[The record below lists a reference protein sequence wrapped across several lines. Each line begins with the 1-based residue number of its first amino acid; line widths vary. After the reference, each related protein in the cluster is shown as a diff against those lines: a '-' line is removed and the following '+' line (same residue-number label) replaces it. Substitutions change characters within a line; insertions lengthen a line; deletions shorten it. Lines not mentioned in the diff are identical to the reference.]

1 MSSKPV
7 AAEAGIALG
16 DAFSSAPITQPR
28 EVTRWSSGLLA
39 LAFGH
44 LAVDSCT
51 GIWPV
56 YKTIAHLDLNLAG
69 AIATFAGVMGNG
81 LQLGFGFLGDRGL
94 ARALLVGGVLLSCAV
109 TFVPYTESYTALFAL
124 VLATSIGSAA
134 FHPIGAGA
142 AASLSR
148 RRAGVLMA
156 LFLAGGYVGYS
167 MSQFAFTAVYRST
180 RGGTALLS
188 IVPALAAL
196 GIWRFVPSAAKR
208 RPSFSAWTR
217 SLHSAARPLG
227 ALFAVQAFASTLNI
241 SLVFLLPELLLQRH
255 APAWVAEGG
264 GHFAFVLGGA
274 LALLPAGHASD
285 RLGGRRVLMVM
296 NLLTC
301 LLLAVILWVDVP
313 PLALLPFLVVF
324 GAFNSANNVVAVSEG
339 NRLVPDH
346 SSGVSALLMG
356 LPWCVAALGPGI
368 AGYLADPRRG
378 GNPTLALSW
387 MALCLPLVLVAAT
400 QVPAR
405 KAQPSSEPQGAPT

>member
-1 MSSKPV
+1 LSSKPSVV
-7 AAEAGIALG
+7 ADTSLALDAPLAGDSIA
-16 DAFSSAPITQPR
+16 QPR
-28 EVTRWSSGLLA
+28 SVTRVTSGLLA

-69 AIATFAGVMGNG
+69 AIATFAGMMGNG

-94 ARALLVGGVLLSCAV
+94 ARALLVGGVLLSSAA
-109 TFVPYTESYTALFAL
+109 TFVPYAGNYAALFAL

-148 RRAGVLMA
+148 NRAGVLMA

-167 MSQFAFTAVYRST
+167 MSQFAFTAVYRSA
-180 RGGTALLS
+180 RGGTALIS

-196 GIWRFVPSAAKR
+196 GIWRFVPSAPKR
-208 RPSFSAWTR
+208 RPTLSAWTR
-217 SLHSAARPLG
+217 SLRDAARPLG

-241 SLVFLLPELLLQRH
+241 SLVFLLPDFLLQRH

-296 NLLTC
+296 NLLTG
-301 LLLAVILWVDVP
+301 LLLGVILWVDLP
-313 PLALLPFLVVF
+313 PLALLPFLAAF
-324 GAFNSANNVVAVSEG
+324 GAFNGANNVVAVSEG
-339 NRLVPDH
+339 NRLVPEH
-346 SSGVSALLMG
+346 NSGVSALLMG
-356 LPWCVAALGPGI
+356 MPWCLAALGPAI

-378 GNPTLALSW
+378 GHPTAALTW
-387 MALCLPLVLVAAT
+387 MALCIPLVLAAAAL
-400 QVPAR
+400 VPAR
-405 KAQPSSEPQGAPT
+405 GPEAPSYRGRPN